1 MAPSL
6 SDGTLMVTTHPPGS
20 EALVWSSS
28 VPIDSSVL
36 TKMEHVAAQTQC
48 PKLRVEIQEDSKS
61 KLLLRVV
68 TGMGTKRQTSKRLYI
83 CTLLSAN
90 ILLPS

>member
-28 VPIDSSVL
+28 VLIDSSVL
-36 TKMEHVAAQTQC
+36 TKMEHVAAQTLC
-48 PKLRVEIQEDSKS
+48 PQLRVEIQEEDGKS
-61 KLLLRVV
+61 KLLLRV
-68 TGMGTKRQTSKRLYI
+68 TGMGTKRQTSRRLYI